1 MLCDFSTR
9 DPVKAALEPGLHRCE
24 VGEEHRED
32 AFPAADVD
40 HGNHKSLHRR
50 YAVGGTIFLYFIKK
64 PPLTGGRHL
73 KLGDKA
79 PQARE
84 RLVGCSEPIDFDTSP
99 FWAYRLNMF
108 AWQFDGLFA
117 FPSVSPLGPD
127 QQKRCGLAVRRL

>member
-64 PPLTGGRHL
+64 PPLTGG
-73 KLGDKA
+73 
-79 PQARE
+79 
-84 RLVGCSEPIDFDTSP
+84 DTCGLSP